1 MAEEQAKPQA
11 YYLFETGTGP
21 GVLPADAVR
30 HRVESATVMGMPTA
44 GPRFDAAVVLSPRQ
58 IVPAIDLRARA
69 GAEEGAEAAPV
80 VGQGGQGPAAL
91 VLGGVRSV
99 GLIVDRL
106 AGMVELAPTSVF
118 ALSAAQREQLPEYV
132 SAVTFMDGK
141 PVAVFDPDLL
151 CAEDEMLDPADVSSR
166 LDRRKK
172 PRTGTTPR
180 DPVAA

>member
-1 MAEEQAKPQA
+1 MAEEQASPQS

-21 GVLPADAVR
+21 GVLPANAVR
-30 HRVESATVMGMPTA
+30 HRIENATVMGMPTA

-58 IVPAIDLRARA
+58 IVPAIDLRAR
-69 GAEEGAEAAPV
+69 GGDDGGAEAPAMQ
-80 VGQGGQGPAAL
+80 GQGGQGPAAL

-106 AGMVELAPTSVF
+106 DGTVDLAPAMVF
-118 ALSAAQREQLPEYV
+118 PLSAAQREQLPEYV
-132 SAVTFMDGK
+132 SAVTFMQGK

-172 PRTGTTPR
+172 PRTGTAPR

>member
-1 MAEEQAKPQA
+1 MAEEQASPQS

-30 HRVESATVMGMPTA
+30 HRIENATVMGMPTA

-58 IVPAIDLRARA
+58 IVPAIDLRAR
-69 GAEEGAEAAPV
+69 GVDEGAVASPV
-80 VGQGGQGPAAL
+80 QGQGGQGPAAL

-106 AGMVELAPTSVF
+106 NGIVELAPAMVF
-118 ALSAAQREQLPEYV
+118 PLSAAQREQLPEYV
-132 SAVTFMDGK
+132 SAVTFMQGK

>member
-1 MAEEQAKPQA
+1 MAEDQAASRQ

-30 HRVESATVMGMPTA
+30 HRIENATVMGLPTA
-44 GPRFDAAVVLSPRQ
+44 GPRFDSAVVLSPRQ

-69 GAEEGAEAAPV
+69 GADEAVPAAPV
-80 VGQGGQGPAAL
+80 QGQGGQGPAAL

-106 AGMVELAPTSVF
+106 SGIVELAPAAVF
-118 ALSAAQREQLPEYV
+118 PLSPAQREQLPEYV
-132 SAVTFMDGK
+132 SAVTFMQGK
-141 PVAVFDPDLL
+141 PVAVFDPELL